1 MHLHKLI
8 TTDFS
13 FEAGGS
19 LDQLEIIY
27 HTSPRAYKEGERVVW
42 LCHALTAN
50 SDPLDW
56 WPEMVGEGCCVNP
69 DKDFVVCVNIFG
81 SAYGTTGPRSMVKNG
96 VELGRIGKNGKNGV
110 ELGRIEKNGKNGVEL
125 GRIGKNGVELYS
137 EEGTTLHHSTQ
148 QLHHST
154 QLPHNP
160 TPLDFPKFTVRDT
173 ARLFTIVRE
182 HLGIKQVDLLVG
194 SSIGGFH
201 ALEWAIMEGDVIQR
215 AAFIATAPRVS
226 PWLSA
231 WMEVQRMAMEADPTF
246 RTCESLDS
254 GRKGLEAARAIS
266 LISYRSFDGY
276 NLTQYETD
284 DDCLFASRAASYER
298 YQGEKLV
305 KRGFDAYSYYY
316 LLHCVDS
323 QNVGRKRGGVAKALA
338 QITAKSI
345 VISITSDGLFPP
357 AESREWAKHIPAA
370 KYYEIESRFGH
381 DGFLLETEQITQII
395 NSLEVKG

>member
-1 MHLHKLI
+1 MHLHKL
-8 TTDFS
+8 TTHNFA

-19 LDQLEIIY
+19 LDQLEIVY
-27 HTSPRAYKEGERVVW
+27 HTSEREYQQGERVVW

-56 WPEMVGEGCCVNP
+56 WPEMVGDGCCIDPN
-69 DKDFVVCVNIFG
+69 KDYVVCVNIFG
-81 SAYGTTGPRSMVKNG
+81 SAYGTTGPRNFWPPEAESQKP
-96 VELGRIGKNGKNGV
+96 
-110 ELGRIEKNGKNGVEL
+110 
-125 GRIGKNGVELYS
+125 
-137 EEGTTLHHSTQ
+137 Q
-148 QLHHST
+148 
-154 QLPHNP
+154 NP
-160 TPLDFPKFTVRDT
+160 LSFPLFTVRDT
-173 ARLFTIVRE
+173 AHLFTLVRE
-182 HLGIKQVDLLVG
+182 HLGIEQVDLLVG

-201 ALEWAIMEGDVIQR
+201 ALEWAIMEGERIR
-215 AAFIATAPRVS
+215 HAAFIATAPRVS

-231 WMEVQRMAMEADPTF
+231 WMEVQRMALEADPTF
-246 RTCESLDS
+246 HACESLDG

-323 QNVGRKRGGVAKALA
+323 QNVGRHRGGIKAALA
-338 QITAKSI
+338 KIKAQTV
-345 VISITSDGLFPP
+345 VIAITSDGLFPP
-357 AESREWAKHIPAA
+357 CESSEWAKHIPHA

-381 DGFLLETEQITQII
+381 DGFLLETEQITRLLSQ
-395 NSLEVKG
+395 NYPKL

>member
-1 MHLHKLI
+1 MHLHKL
-8 TTDFS
+8 TTHNFS
-13 FEAGGS
+13 FESGGS
-19 LDQLEIIY
+19 LDELEIIY
-27 HTSPRAYKEGERVVW
+27 HTSERPYQQGDRVVW
-42 LCHALTAN
+42 LCHALMAN

-56 WPEMVGEGCCVNP
+56 WPEMVGSDCCVDP

-81 SAYGTTGPRSMVKNG
+81 SAYGTTGPRS
-96 VELGRIGKNGKNGV
+96 I
-110 ELGRIEKNGKNGVEL
+110 
-125 GRIGKNGVELYS
+125 
-137 EEGTTLHHSTQ
+137 Q
-148 QLHHST
+148 
-154 QLPHNP
+154 NP
-160 TPLDFPKFTVRDT
+160 LSFPRFTVRDT
-173 ARLFTIVRE
+173 ARLFSLVRE
-182 HLGIKQVDLLVG
+182 HLGIEQIDLLVG

-201 ALEWAIMEGDVIQR
+201 ALEWAIMEGERILH

-226 PWLSA
+226 AWLSA
-231 WMEVQRMAMEADPTF
+231 WMEVQRMAIEADPTF
-246 RTCESLDS
+246 RACENLDG

-323 QNVGRKRGGVAKALA
+323 QNVGRNRGGVANALA
-338 QITAKSI
+338 QIKAKSI

-357 AESREWAKHIPAA
+357 AESSIWAQHIPHAQ
-370 KYYEIESRFGH
+370 YFEIESRFGH
-381 DGFLLETEQITQII
+381 DGFLLETEQITHILG
-395 NSLEVKG
+395 SL

>member
-8 TTDFS
+8 THNFS
-13 FEAGGS
+13 FEAGGT
-19 LDQLEIIY
+19 LDQLEIIF
-27 HTSPRAYKEGERVVW
+27 HTSERSYQQGDRVVW

-56 WPEMVGEGCCVNP
+56 WPEMVGEGCCVDP
-69 DKDFVVCVNIFG
+69 DQDFVVCVNIFG
-81 SAYGTTGPRSMVKNG
+81 SAYGTTGPRSL
-96 VELGRIGKNGKNGV
+96 E
-110 ELGRIEKNGKNGVEL
+110 
-125 GRIGKNGVELYS
+125 
-137 EEGTTLHHSTQ
+137 
-148 QLHHST
+148 
-154 QLPHNP
+154 NP
-160 TPLDFPKFTVRDT
+160 LSFPKFTVRDT
-173 ARLFTIVRE
+173 ARLFTLVRE
-182 HLGIKQVDLLVG
+182 HMGVEQVDLLIG

-201 ALEWAIMEGDVIQR
+201 ALEWAIMEGECIR
-215 AAFIATAPRVS
+215 KAAFIATAPRVS

-231 WMEVQRMAMEADPTF
+231 WMEVQRMALEADPTF
-246 RTCESLDS
+246 HACEGLDG

-276 NLTQYETD
+276 NLTQNETD

-323 QNVGRKRGGVAKALA
+323 QNVGRHRGGVASALA
-338 QITAKSI
+338 QIQAKSI

-357 AESREWAKHIPAA
+357 CESCEWAKYIPGA

-381 DGFLLETEQITQII
+381 DGFLLETEQITKII
-395 NSLEVKG
+395 SSL

>member
-13 FEAGGS
+13 FEAGGC
-19 LDQLEIIY
+19 LNQLEIVY
-27 HTSPRAYKEGERVVW
+27 HTSEREYQQGDRVVW

-56 WPEMVGEGCCVNP
+56 WPEMVGQGCCVDP

-81 SAYGTTGPRSMVKNG
+81 SAYGTTGPRH
-96 VELGRIGKNGKNGV
+96 
-110 ELGRIEKNGKNGVEL
+110 
-125 GRIGKNGVELYS
+125 YY
-137 EEGTTLHHSTQ
+137 TA
-148 QLHHST
+148 
-154 QLPHNP
+154 PHNSHTTA

-173 ARLFTIVRE
+173 ARLFTLVRE

-201 ALEWAIMEGDVIQR
+201 ALEWAIMEGERIKQ

-226 PWLSA
+226 PWISA
-231 WMEVQRMAMEADPTF
+231 WMEVQRMALEADPTF
-246 RTCESLDS
+246 LACESLA
-254 GRKGLEAARAIS
+254 GGQKGLEVARAIS
-266 LISYRSFDGY
+266 LISYRSFEGY

-323 QNVGRKRGGVAKALA
+323 QNVGRSRGGVPAALA
-338 QITAKSI
+338 QIKAKTI
-345 VISITSDGLFPP
+345 VIAITSDGLFPP
-357 AESREWAKHIPAA
+357 CEGREWAKHIPNAQ
-370 KYYEIESRFGH
+370 YFEIESRFGH
-381 DGFLLETEQITQII
+381 DGFLLETKQITEIL
-395 NSLEVKG
+395 NG

>member
-1 MHLHKLI
+1 MHLHKL
-8 TTDFS
+8 TTHNFA

-19 LDQLEIIY
+19 LDQLEIVY
-27 HTSPRAYKEGERVVW
+27 HTSEREYQQGERVVW

-56 WPEMVGEGCCVNP
+56 WPEMVGDGCCIDPN
-69 DKDFVVCVNIFG
+69 KDYVVCVNIFG
-81 SAYGTTGPRSMVKNG
+81 SAYGTTGPRDFGNRDS
-96 VELGRIGKNGKNGV
+96 RIPNQKG
-110 ELGRIEKNGKNGVEL
+110 
-125 GRIGKNGVELYS
+125 Y
-137 EEGTTLHHSTQ
+137 
-148 QLHHST
+148 
-154 QLPHNP
+154 
-160 TPLDFPKFTVRDT
+160 LDFPKFTVRDT
-173 ARLFTIVRE
+173 ARLFTLVRE
-182 HLGIKQVDLLVG
+182 HLGIEEVDLLVG

-201 ALEWAIMEGDVIQR
+201 ALEWAIMEGERIRR

-231 WMEVQRMAMEADPTF
+231 WMEVQRMALEADPTF
-246 RTCESLDS
+246 HACELLDG

-323 QNVGRKRGGVAKALA
+323 QNVGRHRGGVKAALTQIKA
-338 QITAKSI
+338 QTV
-345 VISITSDGLFPP
+345 VIAITSDGLFPP
-357 AESREWAKHIPAA
+357 CESSEWAKHIPHA

-381 DGFLLETEQITQII
+381 DGFLLETEQITRLLSQ
-395 NSLEVKG
+395 NYPKL

>member
-1 MHLHKLI
+1 MIQHKLI

-56 WPEMVGEGCCVNP
+56 WPEMVGEGCWVNP

-81 SAYGTTGPRSMVKNG
+81 SAYGTTGPRSMVKNS
-96 VELGRIGKNGKNGV
+96 VEL
-110 ELGRIEKNGKNGVEL
+110 
-125 GRIGKNGVELYS
+125 
-137 EEGTTLHHSTQ
+137 
-148 QLHHST
+148 
-154 QLPHNP
+154 HNP

-173 ARLFTIVRE
+173 ARLFTLVRE

-231 WMEVQRMAMEADPTF
+231 WMEVQRMALEADPTF
-246 RTCESLDS
+246 RACENLDG

-381 DGFLLETEQITQII
+381 DGFLLETNQITNILQQ
-395 NSLEVKG
+395 LQ

>member
-13 FEAGGS
+13 FEAGGC
-19 LDQLEIIY
+19 LNQLEIVY
-27 HTSPRAYKEGERVVW
+27 HTSEREYQQGDRVVW

-56 WPEMVGEGCCVNP
+56 WPEMVGQGCCVDP

-81 SAYGTTGPRSMVKNG
+81 SAYGTTGPRH
-96 VELGRIGKNGKNGV
+96 
-110 ELGRIEKNGKNGVEL
+110 
-125 GRIGKNGVELYS
+125 YY
-137 EEGTTLHHSTQ
+137 TA
-148 QLHHST
+148 
-154 QLPHNP
+154 PHNSHTTA

-173 ARLFTIVRE
+173 ARLFTLVRE

-201 ALEWAIMEGDVIQR
+201 ALEWAIMEGERIKQ

-226 PWLSA
+226 PWISA
-231 WMEVQRMAMEADPTF
+231 WMEVQRMALEADPTF
-246 RTCESLDS
+246 FACESLA
-254 GRKGLEAARAIS
+254 GGQKGLEVARAMS

-323 QNVGRKRGGVAKALA
+323 QNVGRSRGGVPAALA
-338 QITAKSI
+338 QIKAKTI
-345 VISITSDGLFPP
+345 VIAITSDGLFPP
-357 AESREWAKHIPAA
+357 CEGREWAKHIPNAQ
-370 KYYEIESRFGH
+370 YFEIESRFGH
-381 DGFLLETEQITQII
+381 DGFLLETKQITEIL
-395 NSLEVKG
+395 NG

>member
-1 MHLHKLI
+1 MHLHKL
-8 TTDFS
+8 TTHNFS
-13 FEAGGS
+13 FEAGGT
-19 LDQLEIIY
+19 LDQLEIVY
-27 HTSPRAYKEGERVVW
+27 HTSERPYQQGDRVVW

-69 DKDFVVCVNIFG
+69 DKDYVVCVNIFG
-81 SAYGTTGPRSMVKNG
+81 SAYGTTGPRDFRNRDS
-96 VELGRIGKNGKNGV
+96 RIPNQKG
-110 ELGRIEKNGKNGVEL
+110 
-125 GRIGKNGVELYS
+125 Y
-137 EEGTTLHHSTQ
+137 
-148 QLHHST
+148 
-154 QLPHNP
+154 
-160 TPLDFPKFTVRDT
+160 LDFPKFTVRDT
-173 ARLFTIVRE
+173 ARLFTLVRE
-182 HLGIKQVDLLVG
+182 HLGIEHVDLLIG

-201 ALEWAIMEGDVIQR
+201 ALEWAIMEGERIR
-215 AAFIATAPRVS
+215 KAAFIATAPRVS

-231 WMEVQRMAMEADPTF
+231 WMEVQRMALEADPTF
-246 RTCESLDS
+246 RACESLDG

-323 QNVGRKRGGVAKALA
+323 QNVGRHRGGVKAALA
-338 QITAKSI
+338 QIQAKSI

-357 AESREWAKHIPAA
+357 CESSEWAKYIPNA

-381 DGFLLETEQITQII
+381 DGFLLEIEQITQII
-395 NSLEVKG
+395 NSLEFKV

>member
-1 MHLHKLI
+1 MHLHKL
-8 TTDFS
+8 TTHNFS
-13 FEAGGS
+13 FEAGGT
-19 LDQLEIIY
+19 LDQLEIVY
-27 HTSPRAYKEGERVVW
+27 HTSERPYQQGDRVVW

-69 DKDFVVCVNIFG
+69 DSDYVVCVNIFG
-81 SAYGTTGPRSMVKNG
+81 SAYGTTGPR
-96 VELGRIGKNGKNGV
+96 
-110 ELGRIEKNGKNGVEL
+110 
-125 GRIGKNGVELYS
+125 
-137 EEGTTLHHSTQ
+137 TTLHHATPHYTT
-148 QLHHST
+148 LH
-154 QLPHNP
+154 N
-160 TPLDFPKFTVRDT
+160 PLDFPKFTVRDT
-173 ARLFTIVRE
+173 ARLFTLVRE
-182 HLGIKQVDLLVG
+182 HLGIEYVDLLIG

-201 ALEWAIMEGDVIQR
+201 ALEWAIMEGERIR
-215 AAFIATAPRVS
+215 KAAFIATAPRVS

-231 WMEVQRMAMEADPTF
+231 WMEVQRMALEADPTF
-246 RTCESLDS
+246 RACESLDG

-298 YQGEKLV
+298 YQGAKLV

-316 LLHCVDS
+316 LLWCVDS
-323 QNVGRKRGGVAKALA
+323 QNVGRHRGGIKAALA
-338 QITAKSI
+338 QIQAKSI

-357 AESREWAKHIPAA
+357 CESSEWAKYIPDA

>member
-13 FEAGGS
+13 FEAGGC
-19 LDQLEIIY
+19 LNQLEIVY
-27 HTSPRAYKEGERVVW
+27 HTSEREYQQGDRVVW

-56 WPEMVGEGCCVNP
+56 WPEMVGQGCCVDP

-81 SAYGTTGPRSMVKNG
+81 SAYGTTGPRH
-96 VELGRIGKNGKNGV
+96 
-110 ELGRIEKNGKNGVEL
+110 
-125 GRIGKNGVELYS
+125 YY
-137 EEGTTLHHSTQ
+137 TA
-148 QLHHST
+148 
-154 QLPHNP
+154 PHNCHTTA

-173 ARLFTIVRE
+173 ARLFTLVRE

-201 ALEWAIMEGDVIQR
+201 ALEWAIMEGERIKQ

-226 PWLSA
+226 PWISA
-231 WMEVQRMAMEADPTF
+231 WMEVQRMALEADPTF
-246 RTCESLDS
+246 LACESLA
-254 GRKGLEAARAIS
+254 GGQKGLEVARAIS
-266 LISYRSFDGY
+266 LISYRSFEGY

-323 QNVGRKRGGVAKALA
+323 QNVGRSRGGVPAALA
-338 QITAKSI
+338 QIKAKTI
-345 VISITSDGLFPP
+345 VIAITSDGLFPP
-357 AESREWAKHIPAA
+357 CEGREWAKHIPNAQ
-370 KYYEIESRFGH
+370 YFEIESRFGH
-381 DGFLLETEQITQII
+381 DGFLLETKQITEIL
-395 NSLEVKG
+395 NG

>member
-1 MHLHKLI
+1 MHLHKL
-8 TTDFS
+8 TTHNFA

-19 LDQLEIIY
+19 LDQLEIVY
-27 HTSPRAYKEGERVVW
+27 HTSEREYQQGERVVW

-56 WPEMVGEGCCVNP
+56 WPEMVGDGCCIDPN
-69 DKDFVVCVNIFG
+69 KDYVVCVNIFG
-81 SAYGTTGPRSMVKNG
+81 SAYGTTGPRSIKNE
-96 VELGRIGKNGKNGV
+96 ELRIKN
-110 ELGRIEKNGKNGVEL
+110 
-125 GRIGKNGVELYS
+125 YS
-137 EEGTTLHHSTQ
+137 DEPTQ
-148 QLHHST
+148 NSKFKIQ
-154 QLPHNP
+154 NY
-160 TPLDFPKFTVRDT
+160 LDFPLFTVRDT
-173 ARLFTIVRE
+173 ARLFTLVRE
-182 HLGIKQVDLLVG
+182 HLGIEQVDLLVG

-201 ALEWAIMEGDVIQR
+201 ALEWAIMEGERIR
-215 AAFIATAPRVS
+215 HAAFIATAPRVS

-231 WMEVQRMAMEADPTF
+231 WMEVQRMALEADPTF
-246 RTCESLDS
+246 HACESLDG

-323 QNVGRKRGGVAKALA
+323 QNVGRHRGGVKAALA
-338 QITAKSI
+338 QIKAQTV
-345 VISITSDGLFPP
+345 VIAITSDGLFPP
-357 AESREWAKHIPAA
+357 CESSEWAKHIPHA

>member
-8 TTDFS
+8 TDNFS

-19 LDQLEIIY
+19 ISQLEIIY
-27 HTSPRAYKEGERVVW
+27 HTSEREYKKGDRVVW

-56 WPEMVGEGCCVNP
+56 WPEMVGENCWVNP

-81 SAYGTTGPRSMVKNG
+81 SAYGTTGPRSVFDCEKASAFQG
-96 VELGRIGKNGKNGV
+96 VNNA
-110 ELGRIEKNGKNGVEL
+110 
-125 GRIGKNGVELYS
+125 
-137 EEGTTLHHSTQ
+137 
-148 QLHHST
+148 
-154 QLPHNP
+154 
-160 TPLDFPKFTVRDT
+160 LDFPKFTVRDT
-173 ARLFTIVRE
+173 ARLFTLVRE
-182 HLGIKQVDLLVG
+182 HLGIERVDLLVG

-201 ALEWAIMEGDVIQR
+201 ALEWAIMEGDVIER

-246 RTCESLDS
+246 RACESLDG

-284 DDCLFASRAASYER
+284 EDCLFASRAASYER

-316 LLHCVDS
+316 LLWCVDS
-323 QNVGRKRGGVAKALA
+323 QNVGRGRGGVAAALA
-338 QITAKSI
+338 AIQAKTI
-345 VISITSDGLFPP
+345 VIAITSDGLFPP
-357 AESREWAKHIPAA
+357 CESREWAKHIPHA

-381 DGFLLETEQITQII
+381 DGFLLETEQITQIL
-395 NSLEVKG
+395 NDL

>member
-1 MHLHKLI
+1 MHLHKL
-8 TTDFS
+8 TTHNFS
-13 FEAGGS
+13 FEAGGT

-27 HTSPRAYKEGERVVW
+27 HTSERPYQQGDRVVW

-69 DKDFVVCVNIFG
+69 DSDYVVCVNIFG
-81 SAYGTTGPRSMVKNG
+81 SAYGTTGPRDFRNRDS
-96 VELGRIGKNGKNGV
+96 RIPNHKG
-110 ELGRIEKNGKNGVEL
+110 
-125 GRIGKNGVELYS
+125 Y
-137 EEGTTLHHSTQ
+137 
-148 QLHHST
+148 
-154 QLPHNP
+154 
-160 TPLDFPKFTVRDT
+160 LDFPKFTVRDT
-173 ARLFTIVRE
+173 ARIFTLVRE
-182 HLGIKQVDLLVG
+182 HLGIEYVDLLIG

-201 ALEWAIMEGDVIQR
+201 ALEWAIMEGEVIR
-215 AAFIATAPRVS
+215 KAAFIATAPRVS

-231 WMEVQRMAMEADPTF
+231 WMEVQRMALEADPTF
-246 RTCESLDS
+246 RACESLDG

-323 QNVGRKRGGVAKALA
+323 QNVGRHRGGVKAALA
-338 QITAKSI
+338 QIQAKSI

-357 AESREWAKHIPAA
+357 CESIEWAKYIPNA

-381 DGFLLETEQITQII
+381 DGFLLETEQITKII
-395 NSLEVKG
+395 NSLEFRV

>member
-1 MHLHKLI
+1 MHLHKL
-8 TTDFS
+8 TTHNFA
-13 FEAGGS
+13 FEAGGT
-19 LDQLEIIY
+19 LDQLEIVY
-27 HTSPRAYKEGERVVW
+27 HTSERPYQQGERVVW

-69 DKDFVVCVNIFG
+69 DSDYVVCVNIFG
-81 SAYGTTGPRSMVKNG
+81 SAYGTTGPR
-96 VELGRIGKNGKNGV
+96 
-110 ELGRIEKNGKNGVEL
+110 
-125 GRIGKNGVELYS
+125 
-137 EEGTTLHHSTQ
+137 TTLHHATPHYTT
-148 QLHHST
+148 LH
-154 QLPHNP
+154 N
-160 TPLDFPKFTVRDT
+160 PLDFPKFTVRDT
-173 ARLFTIVRE
+173 ARLFTLVRE
-182 HLGIKQVDLLVG
+182 HLGIEHVDLLIG

-201 ALEWAIMEGDVIQR
+201 ALEWAIMEGERIR
-215 AAFIATAPRVS
+215 HAAFIATAPRVS

-231 WMEVQRMAMEADPTF
+231 WMEVQRMALEADPTF
-246 RTCESLDS
+246 RACESLDG

-323 QNVGRKRGGVAKALA
+323 QNVGRHRGGVKAALA
-338 QITAKSI
+338 QIQAKSI

-357 AESREWAKHIPAA
+357 CESSEWAKYIPNA

-395 NSLEVKG
+395 NSLEFKV

>member
-1 MHLHKLI
+1 MHLHKL
-8 TTDFS
+8 TTHNFS
-13 FEAGGS
+13 FEAGGT

-27 HTSPRAYKEGERVVW
+27 HTSERPYQQGDRVVW

-69 DKDFVVCVNIFG
+69 DSDYVVCVNIFG
-81 SAYGTTGPRSMVKNG
+81 SAYGTTGPR
-96 VELGRIGKNGKNGV
+96 
-110 ELGRIEKNGKNGVEL
+110 
-125 GRIGKNGVELYS
+125 
-137 EEGTTLHHSTQ
+137 TTLHHATPHYTT
-148 QLHHST
+148 LH
-154 QLPHNP
+154 N
-160 TPLDFPKFTVRDT
+160 PLDFPKFTVRDT
-173 ARLFTIVRE
+173 ARLFTLVRE
-182 HLGIKQVDLLVG
+182 HLGIEHVDLLIG

-201 ALEWAIMEGDVIQR
+201 ALEWAIMEGERIR
-215 AAFIATAPRVS
+215 HAAFIATAPRVS

-231 WMEVQRMAMEADPTF
+231 WMEVQRMALEADPTF
-246 RTCESLDS
+246 RACESLDG

-323 QNVGRKRGGVAKALA
+323 QNVGRHRGGVKAALA
-338 QITAKSI
+338 QIQAKSI

-357 AESREWAKHIPAA
+357 CESSEWAKHIPDA

>member
-13 FEAGGS
+13 FEAGGC
-19 LDQLEIIY
+19 LNQLEIVY
-27 HTSPRAYKEGERVVW
+27 HTSEREYQQGDRVVW

-56 WPEMVGEGCCVNP
+56 WPEMVGQGCCVDP

-81 SAYGTTGPRSMVKNG
+81 SAYGTTGPRH
-96 VELGRIGKNGKNGV
+96 
-110 ELGRIEKNGKNGVEL
+110 
-125 GRIGKNGVELYS
+125 YY
-137 EEGTTLHHSTQ
+137 TA
-148 QLHHST
+148 
-154 QLPHNP
+154 PHNSHTTA

-173 ARLFTIVRE
+173 ARLFTLVRE

-201 ALEWAIMEGDVIQR
+201 ALEWAIMEGERIKQ

-226 PWLSA
+226 PWISA
-231 WMEVQRMAMEADPTF
+231 WMEVQRMALEADPTF
-246 RTCESLDS
+246 HACESLDG

-266 LISYRSFDGY
+266 LISYRSFEGY

-323 QNVGRKRGGVAKALA
+323 QNVGRSRGGVPAALA
-338 QITAKSI
+338 QIKAKTI
-345 VISITSDGLFPP
+345 VIAITSDGLFPP
-357 AESREWAKHIPAA
+357 CEGREWAKHIPNAQ
-370 KYYEIESRFGH
+370 YFEIESRFGH
-381 DGFLLETEQITQII
+381 DGFLLETKQITEIL
-395 NSLEVKG
+395 NG